1 VYQLIDLFL
10 DIKIGETTMEM
21 SLRWYGEDDP
31 VTLEK
36 IRQIPG
42 MVGIVS
48 AIYDIPAGEVWPY
61 EKIIKLKEK
70 IENYNLSLNV
80 IESVPVH
87 EEVKMGMDTRD
98 VWIENYQETIRNLS
112 KAGVKTICYNFMPVF
127 DWTRSQLD
135 APLEDGS
142 HSLLYD
148 EEKVKSIDPLSGKL
162 TLPGWDLSY
171 DKENLRKIID
181 IYQDISEEQLMENLI
196 YFLERVIPVAEE
208 ENVLLAIH
216 PDDPPWSIFGLPRV
230 IKGKKSVEKLLRAV
244 DSPSNGI
251 TFCTGSYGADP
262 SNDLLEILEAAKGR
276 IHFVH
281 ARNIKWIGEKSF
293 QETSHLTRDGSLDMV
308 GVMKKLIEIGFVGP
322 IRPDHGRMIW
332 GEEGRPGYGLYDRA
346 LGAAYLNGIID
357 SVHDSQEE

>member
-1 VYQLIDLFL
+1 
-10 DIKIGETTMEM
+10 MEM
-21 SLRWYGEDDP
+21 SFRWYGVDDP

-36 IRQIPG
+36 IKQIPG

-61 EKIIKLKEK
+61 NKIIELKEQ
-70 IENYNLSLNV
+70 IEKNDLSLNV

-87 EEVKMGMDTRD
+87 EDIKMGLDTRD
-98 VWIENYQETIRNLS
+98 KWIENYKQTITNLS
-112 KAGVKTICYNFMPVF
+112 KAGVKTVCYNFMPVF

-135 APLEDGS
+135 APLKDGS

-148 EEKVKSIDPLSGKL
+148 EEKVISIDPLSGEL

-171 DKENLRKIID
+171 EKEHLRNIMER
-181 IYQDISEEQLMENLI
+181 YQSISEDQLMDNLI
-196 YFLERVIPVAEE
+196 YFLERIIPVAEQ

-216 PDDPPWSIFGLPRV
+216 PDDPPWPIFGLPRV
-230 IKGKKSVEKLLRAV
+230 IKGKESIERLFQAV
-244 DSPSNGI
+244 DSFHNGI
-251 TFCTGSYGADP
+251 TFCTGSYGANPNNNLID
-262 SNDLLEILEAAKGR
+262 IIEAAKDR

-281 ARNIKWIGEKSF
+281 ARNIKWLGDKSF
-293 QETSHLTRDGSLDMV
+293 QETSHLTRDGSLNMV
-308 GVMKKLIEIGFVGP
+308 EIMKKLLEVGFNGP

-332 GEEGRPGYGLYDRA
+332 EEEGRPGYGLYDRA

-357 SVHDSQEE
+357 SVNED